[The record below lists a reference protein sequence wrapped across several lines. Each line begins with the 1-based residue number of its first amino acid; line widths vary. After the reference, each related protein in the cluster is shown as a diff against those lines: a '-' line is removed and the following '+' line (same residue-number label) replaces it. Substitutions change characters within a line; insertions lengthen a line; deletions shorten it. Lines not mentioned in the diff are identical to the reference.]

1 VKAQVVSAKPG
12 IPKPDP
18 WRPGRGT
25 VAALIA
31 ILLGVGGFVWL
42 GERGQT
48 IHARFA
54 SAEGLHVNDDVK
66 VLGVP
71 VGKISEID
79 NKGGSVLVTM
89 TVDSG
94 QPIPASASAA
104 IVSPS
109 LVSGRF
115 IQLAPVWS
123 GGDRLE
129 DGATIGIEHTAV
141 PVTFDEVKQQL
152 TDLAISLGPVEGRRG
167 GTLTETIA
175 SLDRGLRNGNSGRL
189 RVAIAELHG
198 AATALSDGRSDLFR
212 TIENLNKFTR
222 NLALNDAAV
231 QGFTQELD
239 AVGTVLA
246 DNRTTL
252 VGAVRDLADVLGV
265 TRTYLERHSGKL
277 TGTVKE
283 LNLLAAALA
292 DRSNELAGVL
302 HVAPHALSNL
312 TNAVENQALTA
323 RPSTTGFD
331 SVAQLLCGAI
341 LGVGGTSQQ
350 CSGALEPLLGLLGL
364 RPGGAR

>member
-1 VKAQVVSAKPG
+1 MKAQVVSAKPG

-31 ILLGVGGFVWL
+31 ILLGVGGFAWL
-42 GERGQT
+42 GQRGQT

-66 VLGVP
+66 VLGVS

-79 NKGGSVLVTM
+79 NEGGSVLVTM

-94 QPIPASASAA
+94 QPIPASARAA

-115 IQLAPVWS
+115 VQLAPVWS

-129 DGATIGIEHTAV
+129 DGATIGIGRTAV

-152 TDLAISLGPVEGRRG
+152 TDLAASLGPPKGSSG
-167 GTLTETIA
+167 GALAETIA
-175 SLDRGLRNGNSGRL
+175 ALDRGLRNGNSSRL
-189 RVAIAELHG
+189 RVAIAELRG
-198 AATALSDGRSDLFR
+198 AAAALSDGRSDLFG

-231 QGFTQELD
+231 RGFTQELD
-239 AVGTVLA
+239 AVGSVLA

-252 VGAVRDLADVLGV
+252 VAAVRDLADVLGV
-265 TRTYLERHSGKL
+265 TQAYLKRHSGNL

-364 RPGGAR
+364 QPGGAR